1 MGEDGSPARGRG
13 MAARGRPGL
22 RLRMAFVLD
31 VVGYGARTVPQQQ
44 EVERRLRAAGR
55 RDARASAG

>member
-1 MGEDGSPARGRG
+1 MGEDRIANPGEWR

-31 VVGYGARTVPQQQ
+31 VVGYGGRTVPQQQ
-44 EVERRLRAAGR
+44 EVSRRLRALV
-55 RDARASAG
+55 DATLDP